1 MSIIHCAQFN
11 LIWRNNLHIAL
22 QISLTVYF
30 FFPLEMYSMYW
41 GGADCFKICLQAILP
56 LSHLILSCLELL
68 LSLSCLKAS
77 GKTNSR
83 GKAWIREFHGL
94 VILVSNISPRP
105 EVLFCLAGK
114 HTCHR
119 SLLTFS
125 YSTWMFGITH
135 AMLQCTCQSCWCVWK
150 LRVTQAEGLGR
161 RKGEEDALI
170 ILTLTDTV
178 AEQNIS
184 AGLTSTF

>member
-1 MSIIHCAQFN
+1 
-11 LIWRNNLHIAL
+11 
-22 QISLTVYF
+22 
-30 FFPLEMYSMYW
+30 MYSMYW

-56 LSHLILSCLELL
+56 LSHLILSRLELL

-125 YSTWMFGITH
+125 YSTWMYGKLDNAGEHHSCH
-135 AMLQCTCQSCWCVWK
+135 ATLYLSIMLVC
-150 LRVTQAEGLGR
+150 LEAESNTSWRTGEEEGR
-161 RKGEEDALI
+161 RGCSYYTYIDWDCGRAKYISWLDI
-170 ILTLTDTV
+170 HILTY
-178 AEQNIS
+178 
-184 AGLTSTF
+184 